1 MSHLVSVAIE
11 ITDLDAVKATC
22 RELGLQFLQ
31 GQKTYNW
38 YGYSVGDYPLPDG
51 FTKEDLGHCE
61 HAIGIPGT
69 TWQVGLAKPRNGKGY
84 RLLFDFYG
92 TQGRPILEALGGQQA
107 HKFCQLYGVHKA
119 TLAARKLGHS
129 VQRTTGKNGAIN
141 LVLTGA
147 RL

>member
-1 MSHLVSVAIE
+1 MSHLVSIALE

-22 RELGLQFLQ
+22 KELGLEFKQN
-31 GQKTYNW
+31 QKTYQW

-69 TWQVGLAKPRNGKGY
+69 TWEVGLAKPRNGKGY

-92 TQGRPILEALGGQQA
+92 CQGQPILNALGGQQA
-107 HKFCQLYGVHKA
+107 HKFTQLYGVNRA
-119 TLAARKLGHS
+119 TMAARKLGATVH
-129 VQRTTGKNGAIN
+129 RTIGKNGSIN
-141 LVLTGA
+141 LVATGG